1 MKVLSLFDGMS
12 CGMIALQ
19 RLGIEV
25 EAYYASE
32 VDKSAIK
39 VSKHNY
45 PNIIHIGDVNNVYYR
60 KGILYTENGDYN
72 VGHID
77 LIIGG
82 SPCQSISNL
91 GDGSGLDGKSGL
103 FYQFLRIKREIQE
116 ENKNL
121 KFLLENVVGNKKSI
135 TKISEEMGVDAV
147 LLNSNL
153 VSAQNRARYYWTNI
167 PFNVPLDLDIKLKD
181 ILEDNVPELSV
192 LTPGREKWVNSEKG
206 KQCFNK
212 RYAALDP
219 EKANCLTARSDA
231 SWNSNY
237 VTREGK
243 VTRLTPIEYER
254 LQTVPENYT
263 AIAKTSERYK
273 MLGNGWTVDVICC
286 ILANLKK
293 EEVNE

>member
-12 CGMIALQ
+12 CGMIALE

-25 EAYYASE
+25 EEYYASE

-45 PNIIHIGDVNNVYYR
+45 PNIIHIGDVNNVSYS
-60 KGILYTENGDYN
+60 KGTLYTENRNYS
-72 VGHID
+72 VGQID

-103 FYQFLRIKREIQE
+103 FYQFLRIKREIEE

-135 TKISEEMGVDAV
+135 AKISEEMGVDSV
-147 LLNSNL
+147 LFNSNL

-181 ILEDNVPELSV
+181 ILEEGVPELSI
-192 LTPGREKWVNSEKG
+192 LTPGR
-206 KQCFNK
+206 
-212 RYAALDP
+212 
-219 EKANCLTARSDA
+219 
-231 SWNSNY
+231 
-237 VTREGK
+237 
-243 VTRLTPIEYER
+243 
-254 LQTVPENYT
+254 
-263 AIAKTSERYK
+263 AK
-273 MLGNGWTVDVICC
+273 
-286 ILANLKK
+286 
-293 EEVNE
+293 